1 MLRLTACV
9 RRGAQ
14 SAQSILTMFDERLQR
29 QALASFEQ
37 SGVEVRTGV
46 RVVEVTQEQVRPGAD
61 SSLFHT
67 VSWHMSSVRVV
78 EVTQDQVRPGA

>member
-1 MLRLTACV
+1 MVNQHVCAAACLADVMLQLTACV

-46 RVVEVTQEQVRPGAD
+46 RVVEVTQEQVCPGA
-61 SSLFHT
+61 
-67 VSWHMSSVRVV
+67 
-78 EVTQDQVRPGA
+78 